1 MVNNGPSVVS
11 QTSLVVK
18 CPLKAH
24 GHWLLYPLEVVTE
37 GPLSCFSKTT
47 LNALKLKVR
56 THTYTFVVSLFLT
69 VNTGL
74 CLLMTPNVFMF
85 TASAW
90 GSRGSSITEVQC

>member
-56 THTYTFVVSLFLT
+56 TH
-69 VNTGL
+69 N
-74 CLLMTPNVFMF
+74 
-85 TASAW
+85 
-90 GSRGSSITEVQC
+90 